1 MSQEKNPFNPKEW
14 FSAVYL
20 AHSIL
25 QLPPREDFD
34 ISEDDLK
41 NAAIE
46 YLAGLIARHDGG
58 QPVLSDKTREITALI
73 FADSICEIASN
84 GGGLQ

>member
-1 MSQEKNPFNPKEW
+1 MTKKSEQFNPREW
-14 FSAVYL
+14 FSAVFL

-34 ISEDDLK
+34 ISADDLK
-41 NAAIE
+41 NAAME
-46 YLAGLIARHDGG
+46 YLAGLIARHGGG

-73 FADSICEIASN
+73 FTESTCEIARN